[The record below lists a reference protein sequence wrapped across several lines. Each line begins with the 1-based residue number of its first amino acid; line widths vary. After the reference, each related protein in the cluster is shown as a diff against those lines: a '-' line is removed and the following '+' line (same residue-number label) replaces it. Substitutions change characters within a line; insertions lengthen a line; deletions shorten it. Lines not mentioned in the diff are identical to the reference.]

1 MYLDGDDVS
10 QAIRE
15 HAVSQY
21 ASQVSAVPQVREY
34 LLELQRELARRH
46 DVIMDGRDIGTVVLP
61 GADVKIYL
69 TAAPEARARRR
80 FRELQERGQQTDQST
95 VLRDIL
101 RRDEQDMNRDT
112 APLRQA
118 EDAVLVDTTQLD
130 LEQSLQAILKIIREK
145 LAL

>member
-1 MYLDGDDVS
+1 M
-10 QAIRE
+10 
-15 HAVSQY
+15 
-21 ASQVSAVPQVREY
+21 QV
-34 LLELQRELARRH
+34 
-46 DVIMDGRDIGTVVLP
+46 
-61 GADVKIYL
+61 YL